1 MSEQHGSM
9 PSVLEL
15 VFGYTAAKM
24 IDVAARLQV
33 ADHLAGGQR
42 TTREL
47 AETTGAHEQS
57 LFRLLRGLACFGV
70 VTQTGPDTFVLG
82 PAGGQLRADTPGSIR
97 SMVMLLCADE
107 TWRSWGELEYSVRTG
122 QPAWDQVTGV
132 PNFEYLAKHPEQ
144 AAVFNAAMA
153 EYTRAAA
160 PGIVGRHD
168 FSRYATI
175 VDVGGGDG
183 SLLAE
188 VLKAAPRTRG
198 TVFDLPAGLDA
209 ASRTLAAA
217 GVADRATVTAGD
229 FFTSVPAGADA
240 YLLKSVLHDWD
251 DEKAARI
258 LRTCRDA
265 MAPGGAVLA
274 VEPGLPST
282 VDNPAVTGVV
292 MSDLNMLVNTGGRER
307 TLDEFRA
314 VFTSAGLTLASVT
327 GEGTDFCVLEGRV
340 D

>member
-1 MSEQHGSM
+1 MSEQHGPM

-24 IDVAARLQV
+24 IDVAARLRV
-33 ADHLAGGQR
+33 ADHLSGGQR
-42 TTREL
+42 TTGQL
-47 AETTGAHEQS
+47 AAATGTHEPS

-70 VTQTGPDTFVLG
+70 VVQTGSDTFTLG
-82 PAGGQLRADTPGSIR
+82 PAGEQLRSDTPGSIR

-107 TWRSWGELEYSVRTG
+107 TWRSWGELEHSVRTG
-122 QPAWDQVTGV
+122 EPAWDQVTGV
-132 PNFEYLAKHPEQ
+132 SNFEYLAKHPEQ
-144 AAVFNAAMA
+144 AAVFNSAMA

-160 PGIVGRHD
+160 PGIIGRHD

-188 VLKAAPRTRG
+188 ILVAAPATRG
-198 TVFDLPAGLDA
+198 TLFDLPAGLDA
-209 ASRTLAAA
+209 AGSTLAAA

-229 FFTSVPAGADA
+229 FFASVPAGAEA
-240 YLLKSVLHDWD
+240 YLLKSVLHDWA
-251 DEKAARI
+251 DEKAVRI
-258 LRTCRDA
+258 LRACRDA

-274 VEPGLPST
+274 VEPILPST
-282 VDNPAVTGVV
+282 MDSPAVTGVV

-307 TLDEFRA
+307 TRDEFRA
-314 VFTSAGLTLASVT
+314 LFTAAGLELATVT

-340 D
+340 A